1 MKHLNEEQIVLH
13 FYGDAGNDE
22 AIERHLEVCAE
33 CRAEF
38 AKVKALLAEIPATP
52 VPEPPAY
59 LDQKVWLHLR
69 DRLVEEKS
77 PAWNRLFAPSKW
89 AVAGLVA
96 ILVMAAFL
104 AGRFWPHHDDH
115 GAPEFAQANPS
126 RVVLVAVGDHLE
138 RSQMLLIEIMN
149 AGSKDGAGIAGNQ
162 ELARN
167 LLDDNRL
174 YRQSAQR
181 TGDPE
186 VARVLDELERVLVEI
201 ANSPPDLNPANAR
214 EIRSRI
220 QSQDLLFKIHV
231 LGTRIS
237 RPEAQ
242 KISPSASQRL

>member
-1 MKHLNEEQIVLH
+1 MKHLSEEQIILH
-13 FYGDAGNDE
+13 CYGDASDGV
-22 AIERHLEVCAE
+22 AIDQHLEGCAE

-38 AKVKALLAEIPATP
+38 EKVKNLLAEIPSIE
-52 VPEPPAY
+52 VPEPAY
-59 LDQKVWLHLR
+59 LEQKVWLNLR
-69 DRLVEEKS
+69 DRLGEEKL
-77 PAWNRLFAPSKW
+77 PVWNRLFGWSRW
-89 AVAGLVA
+89 AVGAVVAVLLV
-96 ILVMAAFL
+96 AAFL
-104 AGRFWPHHDDH
+104 AGRFWPRH
-115 GAPEFAQANPS
+115 GDTTGGPLVQANPE

-138 RSQMLLIEIMN
+138 RSQMFLVEIMN
-149 AGSKDGAGIAGNQ
+149 SDPGGHNGIAGQQ

-181 TGDPE
+181 SGDPE

-201 ANSPPDLNPANAR
+201 ANAPPDLTSSNVR

-231 LGTRIS
+231 LGTKIS

-242 KISPSASQRL
+242 QNPSGSQRL